1 MKYIISERQY
11 QLISETLDTS
21 SLALRRRL
29 SLIEKLI
36 DEELAEI
43 HKEGGSEFTDLIEF
57 MNIVI
62 NIVVDR
68 VFTETGGEE
77 ELDEEELKEFI
88 EEHYGDYILS
98 MFPHDLEGDEE
109 DNEDFEEDED
119 YEEGEDEEDDEF

>member
-62 NIVVDR
+62 NIVVDK

-109 DNEDFEEDED
+109 DDMD
-119 YEEGEDEEDDEF
+119 EEGEEDDEF

>member
-62 NIVVDR
+62 NIVVDK

-109 DNEDFEEDED
+109 DDED
-119 YEEGEDEEDDEF
+119 YEEVDVDEEGEEDDEF